1 MKINSVTASCPHE
14 TEPSSATWRDK
25 ATYKEVLLNDYLSP
39 LDKAAHESGTVPR
52 DLQRMTLENLHW
64 YFTTDCKERAPTV
77 AVDEPMAVEF
87 HDIVGRI
94 MRHID
99 ITTIASID
107 SPEISAEVKHA
118 LLSYKNFR
126 CHSPV
131 AIDAI
136 DHDQK
141 LIRITYFL
149 HGDKPNEVFLLDGRE
164 TAPAF
169 AKYRACNYFRRML
182 LRQRIVWLPFTQE
195 KNIEVFL
202 DGKLTEITLG
212 KQNLVADETAPSSSV
227 PELLTKARLA
237 FPSGRGGRQ
246 PLPFNLSGLK
256 ARLLRWVACLPPV
269 RKRYEKAW
277 VFIDR
282 EYEADDSAEH
292 LYRWIMKNH
301 PDINAWFLLTRDSY
315 DWARLAAEGFRLVPP
330 GLKRKLL
337 ILNSDHIISS
347 HTDYKDGKFDKER
360 YGDLMRW
367 RFTFPQHGIIKDD
380 VSHWLSNQPF
390 DIFVT
395 SSPDEHASIVD
406 DDTPYTYTAREM
418 RRTGLPRHDRLLRYA
433 REVASSDVQVLL
445 VMPTW
450 RGGLVD
456 TRASQGPNENPVENF
471 ARSEYAHHWGA
482 FLRNPALQELM
493 AKHGKKLVFMP
504 HANAVPYIAAFSLPP
519 NIEVATA
526 DKTSIQ
532 KLFSRSIALVTDY
545 TSVAFEF
552 ALLRRPVFYYQ
563 FDRATFY
570 GGNHNWREGYFSYER
585 DGFGPVSLV
594 QDDLLMKIRDFLEN
608 GARPAPEYLA
618 RMEHAM
624 PDVDGSSC
632 KRLFEEIMNIRKP
645 HVH

>member
-227 PELLTKARLA
+227 QELLTKARLA

-256 ARLLRWVACLPPV
+256 ARLLRWVACLPAV

-347 HTDYKDGKFDKER
+347 HTDYKNGKFDKER

-433 REVASSDVQVLL
+433 REVASSDIQVLL

-471 ARSEYAHHWGA
+471 ARSEYAQHWGA
-482 FLRNPALQELM
+482 LLRHPALHELM

-608 GARPAPEYLA
+608 GARAAPEYLA

-632 KRLFEEIMNIRKP
+632 ERLFEEIMNIRKP

>member
-1 MKINSVTASCPHE
+1 MKIHSATASHLHE
-14 TEPSSATWRDK
+14 TEPSSVKWRDK
-25 ATYKEVLLNDYLSP
+25 VTYKEVLFNDYLSP
-39 LDKAAHESGTVPR
+39 LDKAALESGTVPR

-107 SPEISAEVKHA
+107 SPAISAEVKHA
-118 LLSYKNFR
+118 LLSYKNYR

-141 LIRITYFL
+141 LVRISYFL

-169 AKYRACNYFRRML
+169 SKYRACNYFRRML
-182 LRQRIVWLPFTQE
+182 LRQRIAWLPLDQE

-212 KQNLVADETAPSSSV
+212 KQKLIADETAPSSSV
-227 PELLTKARLA
+227 EELLTKARLA

-256 ARLLRWVACLPPV
+256 ARLLRWVACVPPV

-292 LYRWIMKNH
+292 LYRWVMKNH
-301 PDINAWFLLTRDSY
+301 PDINVWFLLTRDSY

-395 SSPDEHASIVD
+395 SSPDEHASIVN

-456 TRASQGPNENPVENF
+456 SRASQGTNESPVENF
-471 ARSEYAHHWGA
+471 ARSEYAQRWGT
-482 FLRNPALQELM
+482 FLRHPALHELL
-493 AKHGKKLVFMP
+493 AKHSKKLVFMP
-504 HANAVPYIAAFSLPP
+504 HANAVPYVAAFALPS
-519 NIEVATA
+519 NIEIATA
-526 DKTSIQ
+526 DKASIQ

-545 TSVAFEF
+545 SSVAFEF
-552 ALLRRPVFYYQ
+552 ALLRRHVFYYQ
-563 FDRATFY
+563 FDRESFY

-585 DGFGPVSLV
+585 DGFGPVSLN
-594 QDDLLMKIRDFLEN
+594 QDDLLLKIHGFLEN
-608 GARPAPEYLA
+608 GARPESTYLA

-624 PDVDGSSC
+624 PDVDGRSC
-632 KRLFEEIMNIRKP
+632 EKLFEEILNIRKP

>member
-227 PELLTKARLA
+227 QELLTKARLA

-256 ARLLRWVACLPPV
+256 ARLLRWVACLPAV

-482 FLRNPALQELM
+482 FLRHPALQELM

-632 KRLFEEIMNIRKP
+632 ERLFEEIMNIRKP

>member
-1 MKINSVTASCPHE
+1 MKINSVTARPPHE
-14 TEPSSATWRDK
+14 TEPSSAMWRDK
-25 ATYKEVLLNDYLSP
+25 PTYKEVLLNDYLSP
-39 LDKAAHESGTVPR
+39 LDKAANESGTVPR

-64 YFTTDCKERAPTV
+64 YFTVDCRERAPTV
-77 AVDEPMAVEF
+77 VVDESMAVEF
-87 HDIVGRI
+87 HNIVGRI

-131 AIDAI
+131 TIDAI

-149 HGDKPNEVFLLDGRE
+149 HSDKPNEVFLLDGRE
-164 TAPAF
+164 TVPAF

-182 LRQRIVWLPFTQE
+182 LRQRIIWLPFSQE
-195 KNIEVFL
+195 KNIEVHL

-212 KQNLVADETAPSSSV
+212 NQSLVADETVPSSSGR
-227 PELLTKARLA
+227 ELLTEARLA
-237 FPSGRGGRQ
+237 FPPGRGGRQ
-246 PLPFNLSGLK
+246 PLRFNLPGLK
-256 ARLLRWVACLPPV
+256 ARALRWLARLPPV
-269 RKRYEKAW
+269 RKRYQNAW
-277 VFIDR
+277 VLLDR

-292 LYRWIMKNH
+292 LYRWIRRNH
-301 PDINAWFLLTRDSY
+301 PEINAWFLLTRDSH
-315 DWARLAAEGFRLVPP
+315 DWARLATEGFRLVPL
-330 GLKRKLL
+330 GLTRKLL

-347 HTDYKDGKFDKER
+347 HTDYKDGKFDNER
-360 YGDLMRW
+360 YGDLMQW
-367 RFTFPQHGIIKDD
+367 RFTFTQHGVIKDD
-380 VSHWLSNQPF
+380 LSHWLSNQPF

-395 SSPDEHASIVD
+395 SSPDEHASIID

-433 REVASSDVQVLL
+433 RELAPSDVQVLL

-471 ARSEYAHHWGA
+471 ARSEYAQHWGA
-482 FLRNPALQELM
+482 FLRNPALHDLL

-504 HANAVPYIAAFSLPP
+504 HANAAPFIEAFALPP
-519 NIEVATA
+519 NIEVATSEQ
-526 DKTSIQ
+526 TSIQ

-545 TSVAFEF
+545 TSVAFTF

-563 FDRATFY
+563 FDRASFY

-585 DGFGPVSLV
+585 DGFGPVSFV
-594 QDDLLMKIRDFLEN
+594 QDDLLMQIRDFLEN

-632 KRLFEEIMNIRKP
+632 ERLFEEIMNIRKP
-645 HVH
+645 YVH